1 MTTTTQ
7 IAQQDWPAFF
17 TRISNENQGRS
28 LTLAVVDPNAG
39 ESGTHK
45 QGKLMAID
53 YDPAGEG
60 DDIVISTG
68 VDELGYSHPIPH
80 PTEVWSAE
88 EGNGKVAALE
98 IVDRSGAKS
107 ILRFSAA

>member
-7 IAQQDWPAFF
+7 IAQQDWPAFLV
-17 TRISNENQGRS
+17 RISNDNQGRS
-28 LTLAVVDPNAG
+28 LNLEVVDPNAG

-68 VDELGYSHPIPH
+68 VDELGYAHPIPN
-80 PTEVWSAE
+80 PTEIWSAE
-88 EGNGKVAALE
+88 EEDGQVTALE
-98 IVDRSGAKS
+98 IVDRSGAKT
-107 ILRFSAA
+107 IIRFSAP